1 MGGAR
6 AGVARVSEAPP
17 PRRTLAHELRE
28 TAGGRGESE
37 PEVPCE
43 LASYGTR
50 TPASAR
56 LQPRR
61 SNCASRGASELRWT
75 LDCTMTCEL
84 REAVGCPNSLR
95 CCHCELTC
103 ELREAI
109 ACLNCSAMFE
119 LRLWDRRLNWES
131 I

>member
-1 MGGAR
+1 MAFDAKEVGVSAKEVGVLPFLGGRNGVGGAR

-17 PRRTLAHELRE
+17 PRRRVAHELRE

-61 SNCASRGASELRWT
+61 SNCASRGASELRLT
-75 LDCTMTCEL
+75 LDCT
-84 REAVGCPNSLR
+84 VGCEFAKRWGVRIAVTVRIAQDLR
-95 CCHCELTC
+95 
-103 ELREAI
+103 I
-109 ACLNCSAMFE
+109 A
-119 LRLWDRRLNWES
+119 R
-131 I
+131 